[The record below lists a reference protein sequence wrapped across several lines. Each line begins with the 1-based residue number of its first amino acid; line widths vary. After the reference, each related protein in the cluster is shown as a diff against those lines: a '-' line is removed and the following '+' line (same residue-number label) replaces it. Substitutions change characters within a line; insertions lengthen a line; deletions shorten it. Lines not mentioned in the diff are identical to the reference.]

1 MVHSISCNE
10 GTMILLWLIS
20 IMDLQIFQFL
30 RLKNP
35 IILIG
40 IKLKFNI
47 TSDRAFKA
55 LNISIV
61 TSTDKLSVE
70 AFYLPHEKYKH
81 GSFEKS
87 YLSKLAT

>member
-1 MVHSISCNE
+1 M
-10 GTMILLWLIS
+10 
-20 IMDLQIFQFL
+20 
-30 RLKNP
+30 
-35 IILIG
+35 
-40 IKLKFNI
+40 KFNI

>member
-1 MVHSISCNE
+1 MANINN
-10 GTMILLWLIS
+10 GFANIP
-20 IMDLQIFQFL
+20 IF
-30 RLKNP
+30 KSEES
-35 IILIG
+35 
-40 IKLKFNI
+40 
-47 TSDRAFKA
+47 SDRAFKA